1 MQIKNYQKLEVI
13 IDENRYIAIETP
25 YEWLVGVFC
34 LFTDT
39 QLDYFQYNLTQFSN
53 NDEFNQ
59 FIKLEKEKEKE
70 KKEEEEEE
78 ISQCVGEMR
87 PSGISFQIQPQGF
100 SR

>member
-34 LFTDT
+34 LFTDA
-39 QLDYFQYNLTQFSN
+39 QLDYFQYNLSQFSN
-53 NDEFNQ
+53 NDEFKQ
-59 FIKLEKEKEKE
+59 FITLEKEKENE
-70 KKEEEEEE
+70 KIEEEEE
-78 ISQCVGEMR
+78 ISHCVGEMK
-87 PSGISFQIQPQGF
+87 PSGISFQQPQGF